1 MHALRFLTLIM
12 AHYHHCRMNTEVTD
26 SFQIDPH
33 ILLFSVFVL
42 SFSILCSVSF
52 RTKSACIV
60 SLRFLKFMPG
70 DVSDPRLF
78 YLQCIICFC

>member
-42 SFSILCSVSF
+42 SLSILCSMSF

-78 YLQCIICFC
+78 ICNVLFVFC